1 MRKNQANGSDFT
13 FFCINVIPS
22 HRDRVS
28 RNETRQLGSAAAHR
42 HRRGN
47 GLAAIAAAALC
58 ELAYGKAGRAL
69 VRFQLFNA
77 NAADSSELV
86 LCVSEPIL
94 YNDLK
99 ACNDY
104 SGGFESAANVKCP
117 TLFILG
123 RRDVMT
129 PPRSAQQIVDKI
141 GNAKV
146 VTIEVYGHSLMAEA
160 PDATLD
166 ALIQFLC

>member
-1 MRKNQANGSDFT
+1 MRKNQASGSDFT

-47 GLAAIAAAALC
+47 GLAAIAVAVLC
-58 ELAYGKAGRAL
+58 ELACGKAGRAL

-86 LCVSEPIL
+86 LFVSEPIL

-104 SGGFESAANVKCP
+104 AGGFESAANVKCP
-117 TLFILG
+117 TLFIPD

-129 PPRSAQQIVDKI
+129 PPGSAQQIVDKS
-141 GNAKV
+141 G
-146 VTIEVYGHSLMAEA
+146 T
-160 PDATLD
+160 
-166 ALIQFLC
+166 QRW